1 MMRNIRINTS
11 ENMDKQL
18 RCRGNVPSVSCV
30 ECMVCIVAQP
40 CAGPYDRGRRYGAP
54 GRDGSVPQDVRT
66 AVAAPHHDEYPRP
79 TAVAWRLERSR
90 KDLERATRDNE
101 RLRLRRE
108 REQLQREIEEP
119 EHERER

>member
-11 ENMDKQL
+11 ENADEQL

-40 CAGPYDRGRRYGAP
+40 CAGPYDRGRRYGTP

-66 AVAAPHHDEYPRP
+66 AVAAPRRISPP
-79 TAVAWRLERSR
+79 NGSGVAAGAVAQGPGAGDPRQ
-90 KDLERATRDNE
+90 RAAAG
-101 RLRLRRE
+101 RLRRE
-108 REQLQREIEEP
+108 REQLQREIEGLEQ
-119 EHERER
+119 ERER